1 MSGSLESVS
10 TSGEMN
16 GHLVAVRLPNRAP
29 DLGSHWRLWVPS
41 PRAMNAPSKGSPSIV
56 PETLTRPRVPKTF
69 AESGIWT
76 HVQLSPSRPARV
88 WP

>member
-1 MSGSLESVS
+1 
-10 TSGEMN
+10 
-16 GHLVAVRLPNRAP
+16 
-29 DLGSHWRLWVPS
+29 
-41 PRAMNAPSKGSPSIV
+41 MNAPSKGSPSIV